1 MTEVNPNLF
10 CNVLEASGQFLFVL
24 FGHQRPS
31 IGRTSIAGAMSGVR
45 VSFNILGEPVES
57 QAGQSTV
64 EFTGPCIQRYMEA
77 CGRPITEDQ
86 ALRLMVQPEVSL
98 GCFITVLNG

>member
-1 MTEVNPNLF
+1 M
-10 CNVLEASGQFLFVL
+10 
-24 FGHQRPS
+24 
-31 IGRTSIAGAMSGVR
+31 
-45 VSFNILGEPVES
+45 ES